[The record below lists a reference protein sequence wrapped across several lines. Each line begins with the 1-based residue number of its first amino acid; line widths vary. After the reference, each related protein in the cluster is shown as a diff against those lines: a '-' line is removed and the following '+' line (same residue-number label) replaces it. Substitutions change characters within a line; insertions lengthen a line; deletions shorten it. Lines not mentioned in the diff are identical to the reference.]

1 MFRVLLAK
9 LKEAAFSVL
18 PVTLLIFAV
27 TLTPLVDLKVTESVA
42 FLVCALFLLLG
53 IALFNLGAELAMS
66 PMGEQVG
73 AGLTKANKPLV
84 LLAVCFILGVCI
96 TIAEP
101 DLSVLA
107 TQVKEAI
114 NETLLIACVGIGV
127 GMFLLLS
134 ILRIL
139 LKTSL
144 SYMLMYFYMFLFA
157 MASLVVIGGNGGFL
171 AVAFDSGGVT
181 TGPITVPF
189 IMALGV
195 GVATTLGG
203 RHSEENSFGLV
214 ALCSVGPVL
223 AVLILGV
230 AFSGEL
236 SYELP
241 DYSFRLGGH
250 ILTTL
255 LETMKEV
262 GISLALLVF
271 FFAVI
276 QFLCLHLP
284 KQKLMQIG
292 VGLAYTFVGLVI
304 FLTAVKIGFMP
315 VGYQIGV
322 SLADH
327 PALLVILA
335 SLLGMVSVLAEPAIH
350 VLTKQVEDVTEG
362 SVSRRSMLVAL
373 SLGVGIALGL
383 SILRIIF
390 DFNILYYLIPGY
402 LLSFALS
409 FFVPKLYTAIAF
421 DSGGVASGPL
431 VSGCILPFA
440 IGACAVLQG
449 EGKVLTDAFGVVAMV
464 AMAPLI
470 SIQLLGFR
478 GVVATRIRKKNV
490 MRRLLDA
497 GDEQIIHFL

>member
-1 MFRVLLAK
+1 MRAKIYKKGEREGFMFRVLLAK

-27 TLTPLVDLKVTESVA
+27 TLTPLVDLEVTESVA

-73 AGLTKANKPLV
+73 SGLTKANKPLL

-107 TQVKEAI
+107 TQLKEAI

-127 GMFLLLS
+127 GMFLLLA

-139 LKTSL
+139 LKQSL

-157 MASLVVIGGNGGFL
+157 MAALVVIGGNEGFL

-189 IMALGV
+189 IMALGL

-203 RHSEENSFGLV
+203 KHSEENSFGLV

-223 AVLILGV
+223 AVLILGLS
-230 AFSGEL
+230 FNGNL

-241 DYSFRLGGH
+241 DYSFQLGGH
-250 ILTTL
+250 IFVTL

-262 GISLALLVF
+262 GISLILLIF

-276 QFLCLHLP
+276 QCLFLHLP

-315 VGYQIGV
+315 VGYQLGV
-322 SLADH
+322 SL
-327 PALLVILA
+327 
-335 SLLGMVSVLAEPAIH
+335 SE
-350 VLTKQVEDVTEG
+350 
-362 SVSRRSMLVAL
+362 
-373 SLGVGIALGL
+373 
-383 SILRIIF
+383 
-390 DFNILYYLIPGY
+390 
-402 LLSFALS
+402 
-409 FFVPKLYTAIAF
+409 
-421 DSGGVASGPL
+421 
-431 VSGCILPFA
+431 
-440 IGACAVLQG
+440 
-449 EGKVLTDAFGVVAMV
+449 
-464 AMAPLI
+464 
-470 SIQLLGFR
+470 
-478 GVVATRIRKKNV
+478 
-490 MRRLLDA
+490 
-497 GDEQIIHFL
+497 